1 MTKISYIFILIFGI
15 VHSQNSNRMEVI
27 LSDVKSI
34 EELKIVIPYV
44 ENFNGIPSVFPLK
57 NATEFKITSI
67 FGSRFHPIEKHN
79 KFHNG
84 IDIAAEIGT
93 LVVAT
98 ADGRIKNVKFSNF
111 GHGRTVVIKHKYGFS
126 TRYSH
131 LAVIFPDINTSIKK
145 GEVIG
150 MVGSTGKSTGNHIH
164 YEVTKNRMHLNP
176 DFFFFIDQENSAT
189 LRMQPH

>member
-1 MTKISYIFILIFGI
+1 
-15 VHSQNSNRMEVI
+15 MEVI

-111 GHGRTVVIKHKYGFS
+111 GHGRTVV
-126 TRYSH
+126 
-131 LAVIFPDINTSIKK
+131 
-145 GEVIG
+145 
-150 MVGSTGKSTGNHIH
+150 
-164 YEVTKNRMHLNP
+164 
-176 DFFFFIDQENSAT
+176 
-189 LRMQPH
+189 